1 MSIRCI
7 KNVQLDQ
14 YESNKGLVYDLK
26 CNEATKSGS
35 LVAGQ
40 TANEVTLTLPYSNS
54 TGQNYK
60 DVTVYST
67 GVTGLMATISGGVF
81 DSGLPSSNNGNFTF
95 KISGIPSKTGD
106 AVFHMYIGGKTCDVK
121 IPILN

>member
-7 KNVQLDQ
+7 KDVQ
-14 YESNKGLVYDLK
+14 YEGYDPSKGLVYDLK
-26 CNEATKSGS
+26 CSDATKSGS
-35 LVAGQ
+35 LVVGQ

-54 TGQNYK
+54 TGQSYK
-60 DVTVYST
+60 DLTVYST
-67 GVTGLMATISGGVF
+67 GVSGLMATISGGVF
-81 DSGLPSSNNGNFTF
+81 NSGMPGSNDGNFTF